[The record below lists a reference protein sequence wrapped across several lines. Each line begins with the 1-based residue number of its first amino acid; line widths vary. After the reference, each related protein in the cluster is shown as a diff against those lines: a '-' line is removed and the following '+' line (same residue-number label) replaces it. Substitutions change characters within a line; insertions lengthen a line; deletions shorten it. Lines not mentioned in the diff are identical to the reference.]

1 MHNAKEIKESLIEI
15 GNEEKAKN
23 LRWFFKTGKGQYGE
37 GDLFLGITVPENR
50 MIAKHYMDT
59 PLEELEL
66 LIADPY
72 HEVRF
77 CALLILVE
85 QFKKQKAQRERI
97 VEFYLSQTQYINN
110 WDLVDLS
117 CPAILGNYLLDKER
131 SLLDRLIHSNLL
143 WEQRI
148 AIVTNWTLIRKGEL
162 DDIFRLAEVV
172 LNHPHDLMQKATGW
186 MLREAGKKDKERLC
200 HFLGKYHTTMPR
212 TTLRY
217 AIEKL
222 DAGERAYYMQKTKKE
237 A

>member
-85 QFKKQKAQRERI
+85 QFKKQKAQREQI
-97 VEFYLSQTQYINN
+97 VEFYLSHTQYINN

>member
-59 PLEELEL
+59 PLEELEI

-97 VEFYLSQTQYINN
+97 VEFYLSHTQYINN

>member
-1 MHNAKEIKESLIEI
+1 MHSAKQIKESLIEI

-50 MIAKHYMDT
+50 MIAKHYIDT
-59 PLEELEL
+59 PLEELEI

-85 QFKKQKAQRERI
+85 QFKRQKARREQI
-97 VEFYLSQTQYINN
+97 VEFYLRHTQYINN

-117 CPAILGNYLLDKER
+117 CPTILGNYLLDKER
-131 SLLDRLIHSNLL
+131 ALLDQLIPSNLL

-162 DDIFRLAEVV
+162 DDIFRLAEVGSQVCPSVIYCRYCRHIMSSLLSLLGNKNV
-172 LNHPHDLMQKATGW
+172 LSKNLK
-186 MLREAGKKDKERLC
+186 RS
-200 HFLGKYHTTMPR
+200 FS
-212 TTLRY
+212 
-217 AIEKL
+217 
-222 DAGERAYYMQKTKKE
+222 
-237 A
+237 

>member
-1 MHNAKEIKESLIEI
+1 MHTAKQIKESLIEI
-15 GNEEKAKN
+15 GSEEKAKN
-23 LRWFFKTGKGQYGE
+23 LSWFFKTGKGQYGE

-50 MIAKHYMDT
+50 MIAKHYINT
-59 PLEELEL
+59 SLEELNL
-66 LIADPY
+66 LISDPY

-85 QFKKQKAQRERI
+85 QFKKQKENREAI
-97 VEFYLSQTQYINN
+97 VNFYLSHTQYINN

-117 CPAILGNYLLDKER
+117 CPTILGNYLLDKER
-131 SLLDRLIHSNLL
+131 TLLDQLINSNLL

-172 LNHPHDLMQKATGW
+172 LYHPHDLMQKATGW

-200 HFLGKYHTTMPR
+200 DFLEKYHTTMPR

-217 AIEKL
+217 AIEKF
-222 DAGERAYYMQKTKKE
+222 DASERAYYMQKTSKE
-237 A
+237 V

>member
-97 VEFYLSQTQYINN
+97 VEFYLSHTQYINN

>member
-1 MHNAKEIKESLIEI
+1 MHTARQIKESLIEI
-15 GNEEKAKN
+15 GSEEKAKI
-23 LRWFFKTGKGQYGE
+23 LSWFFKTGKGQYGE

-50 MIAKHYMDT
+50 MIARHYINTSLD
-59 PLEELEL
+59 ELNI
-66 LIADPY
+66 LISDPY

-85 QFKKQKAQRERI
+85 QFKKQKEYREEI
-97 VEFYLSQTQYINN
+97 VNFYLNHTQYINN

-117 CPAILGNYLLDKER
+117 CPSILGNYLLDKER
-131 SLLDRLIHSNLL
+131 SLLDKLIESKLL

-148 AIVTNWTLIRKGEL
+148 AIVTTLTLIRKGDL

-172 LNHPHDLMQKATGW
+172 LYHPHDLMQKATGW

-200 HFLGKYHTTMPR
+200 DILEKYHTTMPR

-217 AIEKL
+217 AIEKF
-222 DAGERAYYMQKTKKE
+222 DAGERAYYMQKPSKE
-237 A
+237 V

>member
-37 GDLFLGITVPENR
+37 GDLFLGITVRENR

-97 VEFYLSQTQYINN
+97 VEFYLSHTQYINN